1 VTTAAVDAAVVAAA
15 RAARAPAIASNAQR
29 NTGQGSL
36 RAALFPSARKLL
48 IEGAILLV
56 LIGVGAALAWKLS
69 VHHPHNP
76 RALGGANVDVA
87 AIQGSQTEAS
97 FVTVPGHPTT
107 LVGVDDSLGLHT
119 SIDGGRTWHTRNYA
133 ALTTLCTHRDPR
145 LALDASGREYIA
157 YIGSDL
163 CADELQPYLL
173 VAARPSATAPWHIA
187 RVTKRTWEF
196 GYDDAPAIAVDQ
208 HRGTVYVAFTRS
220 LGPHREAVVVS
231 RSTDHG
237 RTWSDP
243 LVVDPPDALPHLAHV
258 AVAAN
263 GDVYVAGID
272 AVHGIWAARST
283 DGGRTFGVAAKL
295 ATLRANPSEDCARTG
310 VVPVAQEERSCAGPN
325 VNLVATGGRVYAV
338 YADAAA
344 NGTQDVVLAAADAS
358 LKPVFDAT
366 VNPPDLGKTQQL
378 LPVASVDATDG
389 VLWSCWYDTSY
400 WPSGKNAW
408 FTCSHSRDA
417 RHWSVPVRA
426 AAVPSPLSYLFVVY
440 AYSGLVPALTAAG
453 GVAHPFWLDS
463 RRTNSLNDIFTAA
476 IPLKR

>member
-1 VTTAAVDAAVVAAA
+1 MGAAAAAVAA
-15 RAARAPAIASNAQR
+15 RAARARTIASNAQR
-29 NTGQGSL
+29 DTGQGGL
-36 RAALFPSARKLL
+36 RAALFPSARKLG
-48 IEGAILLV
+48 IEAAILLV
-56 LIGVGAALAWKLS
+56 LIGAGAAIAWKLS
-69 VHHPHNP
+69 IHHVHNP
-76 RALGGANVDVA
+76 RVLGGANVDVA
-87 AIQGSQTEAS
+87 AIQGSQSEAS
-97 FVTVPGHPTT
+97 FVALPGHPDA
-107 LVGVDDSLGLHT
+107 LLGVDDSLGIHSST
-119 SIDGGRTWHTRNYA
+119 DGGRTWRTRNYA

-145 LALDASGREYIA
+145 LALDAGGRQYLA

-163 CADELQPYLL
+163 CGDELQPYLL
-173 VAARPSATAPWHIA
+173 VASRPSATAPWHVVRVA
-187 RVTKRTWEF
+187 RRTWEF
-196 GYDDAPAIAVDQ
+196 GFDDAPAIAVDQ
-208 HRGTVYVAFTRS
+208 HTGIVYVAFTRS

-243 LVVDPPDALPHLAHV
+243 LIVDPPDALPHLAHV

-272 AVHGIWAARST
+272 AAHGIWAARST
-283 DGGRTFGVAAKL
+283 DGGRTFGLAAKL
-295 ATLRANPSEDCARTG
+295 ATLHANPSEDCARTG

-325 VNLVATGGRVYAV
+325 VNLLVSGGRVETV

-344 NGTQDVVLAAADAS
+344 DGTQDVALAAADAS
-358 LKPVFDAT
+358 LRPLFHVT
-366 VNPPDLGKTQQL
+366 VNPPDIGKAQQL
-378 LPVASVDATDG
+378 LPVAAADASDG
-389 VLWSCWYDTSY
+389 VLWSCWYDTTY

-417 RHWSVPVRA
+417 RHWSAPVRA

-440 AYSGLVPALTAAG
+440 SYSGLVPALTAAG

-463 RRTNSLNDIFTAA
+463 RRANTLNDIFTAA